1 MQLYENKP
9 KKELIKV
16 LIQRGY
22 DSDPVKA
29 WKEAQQKVPEEEEN
43 EENEESESESSSPA
57 AESGPTFNYLLD
69 MPLWYLTKEKKD
81 ELCKQ
86 RDEKEQELNTLKK
99 KTPSDLWKEDLAAFV
114 EELEVVEAKEKQD
127 EQVGLPGKG
136 VKAKGKK
143 AQMSEVLPS
152 PVGKRV
158 IPQVTM
164 EMRAEAE
171 KKIRRKIKSE
181 NVEGTPAED
190 GAEPGGLRQRLEKR
204 QKREPGTRAKKQ
216 TTLPFKP
223 IKKGKKKNPWSDSE
237 SDMSSNE
244 SNFDVPPREKE
255 PRIAATK
262 AKFTADL
269 DSEDDFSGL
278 DEKDE
283 DEDFLPLDD
292 TPPKTKM
299 PPKNS
304 KKALKP
310 QKSATSVDLESDGK
324 DSVPASPGAP
334 AADVPAETEPSKP
347 PSKQT
352 VGVKKT
358 ITKGQ
363 PLTSTAGTKKR
374 AVPKETKSDSAL
386 NAHVSKKPAPAKAKN
401 SRKRKP
407 SSSDSSDSEFEKAI
421 SKGATS
427 KKPKGEER
435 DFHVDLD
442 DTVAPRAKSGRAR
455 KPIKYLKES
464 DDDLF

>member
-1 MQLYENKP
+1 M
-9 KKELIKV
+9 
-16 LIQRGY
+16 
-22 DSDPVKA
+22 KA

-143 AQMSEVLPS
+143 AQISEVLPS

-269 DSEDDFSGL
+269 DSDDDFSGL

-283 DEDFLPLDD
+283 DEDFFPLDD

-299 PPKNS
+299 PPKNT

-310 QKSATSVDLESDGK
+310 QKSSTSVDLESDGK
-324 DSVPASPGAP
+324 DSVPASPGAS

-347 PSKQT
+347 SSKQT
-352 VGVKKT
+352 VGVKRT

-363 PLTSTAGTKKR
+363 SLTSTAGTKKR

-455 KPIKYLKES
+455 KPIKYLEES